1 MPGAM
6 TTPPRA
12 TAAASLASPD
22 ASPTLAFTSAAQ
34 TALAGGS
41 FDARTWVN
49 KNGKDASKT
58 ESATVRM
65 QVKWLDPV
73 QQP

>member
-1 MPGAM
+1 MLGAM

-49 KNGKDASKT
+49 KKTGKDASKA

-65 QVKWLDPV
+65 QVKWHDLV
-73 QQP
+73 Q